1 MDRTV
6 DLTDDHFLPSLN
18 LKLNLNDD
26 MLIRFGASQTISRPN
41 MSDLN
46 AAQTIGAATV
56 ATSYDPLPA
65 DDPNFGIA
73 RGFEDIKLAS
83 INVNGG
89 NPDLKAT
96 ESINLDLSYEWYF
109 DEGDY
114 FSAAIFSKDLSN
126 IFSYGAEIRDT
137 ITLDGES
144 VNYQYIGTINQDDAE
159 IRGIELSYQD
169 FYDSLPGILSNLGV
183 QANYTYVD
191 SSATPPAEFLDNDGD
206 GEPDPG
212 SFENTYRFSPDSML
226 GQSEHTANLI
236 GIYQDENFEARLAYN
251 WRSEYMNSYRDWIT
265 GFPLEQDA
273 AGFLDISLRYD
284 ITDQLTVS
292 FNGANIL
299 DTKSKSSV
307 QIDEAGQRYMRSS
320 FLNDR
325 RFKFGI
331 RYTF

>member
-126 IFSYGAEIRDT
+126 IFSYGVEIRDT

-191 SSATPPAEFLDNDGD
+191 SSATPPAGFLDNDGD

-212 SFENTYRFSPDSML
+212 SFENTLRFSPDSML